1 MKLIGYNGRA
11 IACNICDQLDLW
23 RPELGEDGLIVAFVC
38 IHHEHHTEPARPSLD
53 VVRPEEVYQAID
65 QNNPEN
71 NIYLD
76 GSGMLSS
83 QEHGESAPAA
93 PATTET
99 IDAVAPSLSTDDVL
113 DMAEFLRDFDGNF
126 QGLFDE

>member
-11 IACNICDQLDLW
+11 IACNICNQLEHW
-23 RPELGEDGLIVAFVC
+23 RPEVGEDGLIVAFVC
-38 IHHEHHTEPARPSLD
+38 IHHEHSSSAKPYLD
-53 VVRPEEVYQAID
+53 VVRPEEVYQAVD

-76 GSGMLSS
+76 KSGMLSA
-83 QEHGESAPAA
+83 QENSESTPAA

-99 IDAVAPSLSTDDVL
+99 IDTEEPALSTDDVL
-113 DMAEFLRDFDGNF
+113 DMAEFLRDFDGDF
-126 QGLFDE
+126 QGLFEE